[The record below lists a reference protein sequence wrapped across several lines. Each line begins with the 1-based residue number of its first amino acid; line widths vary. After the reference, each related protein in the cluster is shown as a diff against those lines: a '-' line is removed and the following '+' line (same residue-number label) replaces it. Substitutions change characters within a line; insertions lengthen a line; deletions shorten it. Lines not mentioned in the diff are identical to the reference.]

1 MAKTILNLQLFYR
14 GKHLDTIR
22 QNVDFNKSWTIGTDK
37 HLFWQIL
44 DTGRSMPR
52 KHKFLEKRGAD
63 YYLHLTGGSNL
74 SCSKDGR
81 PLDANDLQ
89 SGGILS
95 GSLLKLNPN
104 LSGTVQLNP
113 DYEIRFDYTEPRV
126 VVLKPQEQA
135 VVNSSMQPRTMSSQE
150 RNQTGLIL
158 LFLILGIAFV
168 LIYDQVIKPRLDK
181 ARAIV
186 ELSELEKARRIE
198 ADKSL
203 GDPSKATTAE
213 QLEQQQ
219 TDATTGEEPKK
230 TATGKS
236 KTVPKGTGTPGGKGT
251 GTTDVGKVFG
261 KPSSIPGTGHT
272 SSGPHYSVTSLQSFV
287 TANPGVRSGDGI
299 GGIGGP
305 GSFNPKASSGFA
317 GTYDPGNI
325 QGYDPS
331 GSGVGRVAD
340 KLPQQAGSLLPPG
353 VPTQTF
359 TGDASKLKPSSS
371 SPTQSIP
378 SAQEQ
383 AKKVTQTV
391 TTPKDVSKLAE
402 PEVKIP
408 KPAYTGSDANVIYSQ
423 VSGRKGQIEQAYRRH
438 TAIKRQTGSITVV
451 MNIADDGAVNAQ
463 VTSSSSS
470 FTPAFLNEVKQIVE
484 SWRFNVSQATKYQ
497 FRVTLTA

>member
-1 MAKTILNLQLFYR
+1 MMAKTILNLQLFYR

-22 QNVDFNKSWTIGTDK
+22 DKTDFTKSWMIGTDK

-44 DTGRSMPR
+44 DDSKSMPR
-52 KHKFLEKRGAD
+52 KHKFLDRRGND
-63 YYLHLTGGSNL
+63 YYLHLPAGSSL
-74 SCSKDGR
+74 SCSKDSK

-89 SGGILS
+89 SGGILA
-95 GSLLKLNPN
+95 GSLLKLGPG

-113 DYEIRFDYTEPRV
+113 DYEVRFDYTEPRI

-135 VVNSSMQPRTMSSQE
+135 VVNSSMQPRHLTSEE
-150 RNQTGLIL
+150 RSQTGFIL

-168 LIYDQVIKPRLDK
+168 LIYDQVVKPRLDRAK
-181 ARAIV
+181 AVV
-186 ELSELEKARRIE
+186 ELSGLEKARRIE
-198 ADKSL
+198 ADRSL
-203 GDPSKATTAE
+203 ADPSRMDFADRQELDQPADRSSEEAGKASP
-213 QLEQQQ
+213 
-219 TDATTGEEPKK
+219 DRKK
-230 TATGKS
+230 TVS
-236 KTVPKGTGTPGGKGT
+236 KGTTSGGGRGS

-261 KPSSIPGTGHT
+261 QSGPPGA
-272 SSGPHYSVTSLQSFV
+272 SSGASRPHYAVTGLQSFV
-287 TANPGVRSGDGI
+287 TASPGVRSGEGI
-299 GGIGGP
+299 GGTSGAP
-305 GSFNPKASSGFA
+305 SFDSKASSGFS

-331 GSGVGRVAD
+331 GSGISRVAD

-359 TGDASKLKPSSS
+359 TGDASKLKPSAS

-391 TTPKDVSKLAE
+391 TQPKDVSKIPE

-423 VSGRKGQIEQAYRRH
+423 ISARKGQIEQAYRRNA
-438 TAIKRQTGSITVV
+438 AIKRQTGSINVV
-451 MNIADDGAVNAQ
+451 MNIGADGAVSAQ
-463 VTSSSSS
+463 VSTSSAT
-470 FTPAFLNEVKQIVE
+470 FTQAFLSEVKSIVE

>member
-1 MAKTILNLQLFYR
+1 MAKTLLNLHLFYR

-22 QNVDFNKSWTIGTDK
+22 EKTDFNKSWMIGTDK

-44 DTGRSMPR
+44 DDPNNIPR
-52 KHKFLEKRGAD
+52 KHKFLDKRGND
-63 YYLHLTGGSNL
+63 YYLHLPVGSSL
-74 SCSKDGR
+74 SCSKDNK

-89 SGGILS
+89 SGGILA
-95 GSLLKLNPN
+95 GSLLKLGPG

-113 DYEIRFDYTEPRV
+113 DYEVRFEYTEPRI

-135 VVNSSMQPRTMSSQE
+135 VVNSSMQPRHLTSEE
-150 RNQTGLIL
+150 RSQTGLIL

-181 ARAIV
+181 AKAV
-186 ELSELEKARRIE
+186 LELSELEKARRIE
-198 ADKSL
+198 ADRSL
-203 GDPSKATTAE
+203 ADHSGMEFADRQEQDQPPDRSTDEAGKASP
-213 QLEQQQ
+213 
-219 TDATTGEEPKK
+219 DRKK
-230 TATGKS
+230 TASRAT
-236 KTVPKGTGTPGGKGT
+236 TPGGRGS

-261 KPSSIPGTGHT
+261 QPGSPRATPGATGT
-272 SSGPHYSVTSLQSFV
+272 HYSVTGLQSFV
-287 TANPGVRSGDGI
+287 TASPGVRAGEGI
-299 GGIGGP
+299 GGIP
-305 GSFNPKASSGFA
+305 GSSSFDPKASTGFT

-331 GSGVGRVAD
+331 GSGIGRVAD

-353 VPTQTF
+353 VPTQVF
-359 TGDASKLKPSSS
+359 TGDASKLQPSSS

-391 TTPKDVSKLAE
+391 TKPTDATKLTE

-423 VSGRKGQIEQAYRRH
+423 ISARKGQIEQAYRRNA
-438 TAIKRQTGSITVV
+438 AIKRQTGSITVV
-451 MNIADDGAVNAQ
+451 MNIGADGSVDNAQ
-463 VTSSSSS
+463 VSTSSATFTQS
-470 FTPAFLNEVKQIVE
+470 FLSEVKRIVE

-497 FRVTLTA
+497 FRMALTA

>member
-1 MAKTILNLQLFYR
+1 MAKKILNLQLFYR

-22 QNVDFNKSWTIGTDK
+22 EIVDFNKSWTIGTDK

-44 DTGRSMPR
+44 DASRGMPR
-52 KHKFLEKRGAD
+52 KHKFLEKRGGD
-63 YYLHLTGGSNL
+63 YYLHLPGGSNL

-89 SGGILS
+89 SGGILT
-95 GSLLKLNPN
+95 GSFLKLNPS

-113 DYEIRFDYTEPRV
+113 DYEIRFEYTEPRV

-135 VVNSSMQPRTMSSQE
+135 VVNSSMQPRTMSAQE
-150 RNQTGLIL
+150 RNQTGFIL

-168 LIYDQVIKPRLDK
+168 LIYDLVVKPRLDK
-181 ARAIV
+181 AKAFV

-198 ADKSL
+198 ADQSL
-203 GDPSKATTAE
+203 VDPSSRTTV
-213 QLEQQQ
+213 EQQELDQ
-219 TDATTGEEPKK
+219 PDAADGEEPQK
-230 TATGKS
+230 TAADKK
-236 KTVPKGTGTPGGKGT
+236 KTVPRTTGRPGRRDT
-251 GTTDVGKVFG
+251 GSTDVSKVFG
-261 KPSSIPGTGHT
+261 QTDV
-272 SSGPHYSVTSLQSFV
+272 SGPGPGSPRPHYGVTGLQTFV
-287 TANPGVRSGDGI
+287 TAAPGVRSGDGV
-299 GGIGGP
+299 GGIGRP
-305 GSFNPKASSGFA
+305 SSFDPKASSGFA
-317 GTYDPGNI
+317 GTYDPSNI
-325 QGYDPS
+325 QGYDP
-331 GSGVGRVAD
+331 GGAGVGRVAD

-359 TGDASKLKPSSS
+359 TGDASRLKPSSS

-383 AKKVTQTV
+383 AKKVTQSV
-391 TTPKDVSKLAE
+391 TTPKDVSKLSE

-423 VSGRKGQIEQAYRRH
+423 VSGRRAQIEQAYRRH
-438 TAIKRQTGSITVV
+438 SAIKRQTGSITVV
-451 MNIADDGAVNAQ
+451 MNIAADGAVNAQ
-463 VTSSSSS
+463 VSSSSAS
-470 FTPAFLNEVKQIVE
+470 FTQAFLSEVKRIVE